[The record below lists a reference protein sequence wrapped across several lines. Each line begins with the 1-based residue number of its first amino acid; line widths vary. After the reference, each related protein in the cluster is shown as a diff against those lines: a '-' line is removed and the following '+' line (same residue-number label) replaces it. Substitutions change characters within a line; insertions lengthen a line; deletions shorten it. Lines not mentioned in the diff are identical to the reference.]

1 MGRKRPLDELDPRH
15 ALAAGRGH
23 ASLRWAERKER
34 ENAAWDS
41 RWPVDRELW
50 IAATLQRQAAE
61 AELRAA
67 QECVVQQLLST
78 AVPQLCS
85 CRQSDN
91 RLLGDDCVM
100 VATGEVEHAAYFGQG
115 SVVCEVTVPV
125 YRCTAVTHTR
135 THIISLP
142 RAPPHPLPP
151 AGCAGLGEDA
161 LAAAAPERAAA
172 AEAASGSGSGE
183 LCLNGLAG
191 LNVRGCG
198 RVGIGV
204 HACPLLPPHSHAHHR
219 TPPLPPP
226 PAPPVA
232 AQAGGR
238 MRWLRRRQSG
248 LRQRR
253 RPAAAPIVAAL
264 RVRCVCKAGLNVPR
278 CWVCFH

>member
-1 MGRKRPLDELDPRH
+1 MSLWDAHSEEFVRQAQLYNKFDPFCDCIICAEDATSGEL
-15 ALAAGRGH
+15 
-23 ASLRWAERKER
+23 
-34 ENAAWDS
+34 
-41 RWPVDRELW
+41 
-50 IAATLQRQAAE
+50 ATLLILVGDAA
-61 AELRAA
+61 
-67 QECVVQQLLST
+67 
-78 AVPQLCS
+78 
-85 CRQSDN
+85 
-91 RLLGDDCVM
+91 RLPSPPPTL
-100 VATGEVEHAAYFGQG
+100 ALTSSH
-115 SVVCEVTVPV
+115 SPV
-125 YRCTAVTHTR
+125 
-135 THIISLP
+135 L
-142 RAPPHPLPP
+142 PPHPLPP

-161 LAAAAPERAAA
+161 LVAAAPERAAA